1 MVHNFLQE
9 ENEDMETEMR
19 DNAEKLRKALEQS
32 ARLQSDY
39 MAAQKQLNTLEKT
52 KVCVCMCHCVYACF
66 VCVCVCVCVYLCSKI
81 QCTDIK
87 SII

>member
-66 VCVCVCVCVYLCSKI
+66 VCVCVCVCVCICAQRYSVQI
-81 QCTDIK
+81 
-87 SII
+87 SRV